1 MKNKTIWITTLICL
15 LPLVVSFIVYDK
27 LPEQVA
33 IHFNEAGVPDNYAS
47 RAFAAFVLPVI
58 MAAINLFTHFFV
70 RNDPKAANISAS
82 LRVISQWV
90 VPALSVVI
98 IPVTLFMAMGT
109 DIPIPMLVSSMVGV
123 IIVLCGNY
131 LPKCRQNYTVGI
143 KLPWTLNSEENWRK
157 THRFAGFV
165 WVTGGLLFV
174 INAFTGIPVLSFVVI
189 ALLAAL
195 PVIYSYLFYLR
206 EKKAV

>member
-15 LPLVVSFIVYDK
+15 LPLVVSFLVYDR

-33 IHFNEAGVPDNYAS
+33 IHFNDAGVPDNYAP
-47 RAFAAFVLPVI
+47 RAFAAFALPVI
-58 MAAINLFTHFFV
+58 LAAINLCTYFFV
-70 RNDPKAANISAS
+70 RNDPKAVNISVS
-82 LRVISQWV
+82 LRVISQWA
-90 VPALSVVI
+90 VPVLSVII

-165 WVTGGLLFV
+165 WVAGGLLFV
-174 INAFTGIPVLSFVVI
+174 VNAFLAIPLISIIIIV
-189 ALLAAL
+189 LLAVL
-195 PVIYSYLFYLR
+195 PIVYSYFFYRR
-206 EKKAV
+206 EQQTE